1 MTYKSLFVRLGGFR
15 SLWIRSTSRVEKR
28 RSDGSLPVAIDGAFA
43 TPPQSG
49 LTWFCFLFPLI
60 EPDRRISRIRLS
72 EKTHTEL
79 SRHVTPSATSEHNC
93 GVARLIVNPRV
104 LCCFLH
110 LSLTEVPSLHRHY
123 PASSVLRTS
132 PPPQAAQPV
141 SHEVPVDRQ
150 DDHRWGFPCCY
161 WSTLPTCRRHYP
173 GRSDGTRSLVLSHQ
187 RRPAH
192 ITRGEGS
199 CVNRFEACSAFT
211 SRYGLHARQV
221 AYATLYTGGSDGF
234 VAFTAAPIATGWS
247 EPVPGR
253 EFHPLKSSAF

>member
-1 MTYKSLFVRLGGFR
+1 M
-15 SLWIRSTSRVEKR
+15 
-28 RSDGSLPVAIDGAFA
+28 
-43 TPPQSG
+43 
-49 LTWFCFLFPLI
+49 
-60 EPDRRISRIRLS
+60 
-72 EKTHTEL
+72 
-79 SRHVTPSATSEHNC
+79 
-93 GVARLIVNPRV
+93 VNPRV
-104 LCCFLH
+104 LCCFLR

-221 AYATLYTGGSDGF
+221 TYVTLYTGGSDGF
-234 VAFTAAPIATGWS
+234 VSSTAAPIASGWS
-247 EPVPGR
+247 EPSSRAGLSPAVDQRLFTAHVLSGFINSCEVNTARPSEFSLLMSRQSLPKRYESIWCGLGCVFVPR
-253 EFHPLKSSAF
+253 IMRSQLASHRPSAG